1 MQGHKAAFMRD
12 QWRSWQ
18 LCVAPTAFRMSL
30 SLRPQRYNNIHKDP
44 GLPALST
51 RLKGLP
57 GYYLPTFHHPDWI
70 AITLSSLVKWGHLG
84 SSGKELVR
92 KKAHTLVR
100 STAGIWTWE
109 TCSSV
114 FIRFLKCLARTDL
127 DAAVSL
133 DGILIIES
141 CSKLLYCV

>member
-1 MQGHKAAFMRD
+1 MQGHKAALMRD
-12 QWRSWQ
+12 QWR
-18 LCVAPTAFRMSL
+18 LRRFCIAPTAFGMSL
-30 SLRPQRYNNIHKDP
+30 SLRPQRYNSIHKDP

-51 RLKGLP
+51 RLKGLS

-114 FIRFLKCLARTDL
+114 LMSFLKCLSKTDL